1 MNIGVIGGTFNPVHN
16 GHLLIAQ
23 DALQQLGLN
32 RVQFIPAATP
42 PHKTPDRLVS
52 GKHRLAMLQ
61 LAIRG
66 NRQFAVDEL
75 ELRRGGRSYSV
86 DTLAALRR
94 RQPDAEFY
102 FIIGA
107 DSLPELH
114 RWRSIHRL
122 AQLCRF
128 VVVARP
134 GHPVQSP
141 RVAVRWELVAG
152 HPWDIS
158 STEIRGRIASGR
170 SIRYLVPDMVRHYI
184 RQQKL
189 YR

>member
-1 MNIGVIGGTFNPVHN
+1 MKLGILGGTFNPVHL

-23 DALQQLGLN
+23 DALEQLGLD
-32 RVQFIPAATP
+32 RVLFIPAATP
-42 PHKTPDRLVS
+42 PHKTPDRLAA
-52 GKHRLAMLQ
+52 GKHRWAMVQ

-66 NRQFAVDEL
+66 NRQFAADNL

-86 DTLAALRR
+86 DTLTILRR

-114 RWRSIHRL
+114 RWRAIHRL
-122 AQLCRF
+122 ARLCQF
-128 VVVARP
+128 AVAARP
-134 GHPVQSP
+134 GCGIRPP
-141 RVAVRWELVAG
+141 RAPVRWVTVAG
-152 HPWDIS
+152 HPCAIS
-158 STEIRGRIASGR
+158 STEIRERVASGR
-170 SIRYLVPDMVRHYI
+170 SIRYLVPEMVRRYI
-184 RQQKL
+184 LVNGL